1 MIIDVDPGIDD
12 AMAIFYAVRRPGIK
26 LEALTTTFGNTDTAI
41 ATDNALRVL
50 ELLGRR
56 DIPVARGVGRSFIHP
71 YIRRADHVHGSNA
84 IGDIELP
91 EPKIRPTD
99 EHASDLI
106 IRMAKENPGEITL
119 CPVGPVTNVALAIVK
134 APEVAK
140 LLRKIVIMG
149 STIFHP
155 GIHGPA
161 APMVDANF
169 ANDPEAAHIV
179 LRSGADMTLVGMD
192 VTMTT
197 LFSSEMI
204 DEVAREGDE
213 AAKTLMRMAE
223 FYVKAYKSMYP
234 GIAGCGLHDPLA
246 VAVAEDPSLARTE
259 RMFVDVELHGEFT
272 RGQTIADRRRTAVAL
287 HNADVC
293 MDIDRPTLLGE
304 LPGRD
309 QRAMSAAIPGASIGS
324 MSRRSRP
331 RGRDDLKSDRQGLA
345 GLSTRASALFL
356 PSQSPPIVLMAARR
370 EFGGDD

>member
-1 MIIDVDPGIDD
+1 MRYVCWSFWAG
-12 AMAIFYAVRRPGIK
+12 R
-26 LEALTTTFGNTDTAI
+26 TFPWPKASGA
-41 ATDNALRVL
+41 
-50 ELLGRR
+50 
-56 DIPVARGVGRSFIHP
+56 RSFTLMSAAPITFT
-71 YIRRADHVHGSNA
+71 GSNA
-84 IGDIELP
+84 IGDIELT

-106 IRMAKENPGEITL
+106 IRMAKESPGEITL
-119 CPVGPVTNVALAIVK
+119 CPVGPVTNLALAIAK
-134 APEVAK
+134 APEIAK

-197 LFSSEMI
+197 LFSAEMI
-204 DEVAREGDE
+204 DDVAREGDK
-213 AAKTLMRMAE
+213 AAKTLMRMTE
-223 FYVKAYKSMYP
+223 FYVRAYKGMYP

-259 RMFVDVELHGEFT
+259 RMFVDVELHGELT
-272 RGQTIADRRRTAVAL
+272 RGQTIADRRLTAVAL

-293 MDIDRPTLLGE
+293 MDIDRPRFLANFL
-304 LPGRD
+304 
-309 QRAMSAAIPGASIGS
+309 AAIK
-324 MSRRSRP
+324 
-331 RGRDDLKSDRQGLA
+331 GR
-345 GLSTRASALFL
+345 
-356 PSQSPPIVLMAARR
+356 
-370 EFGGDD
+370 